1 VWRAEADWE
10 APFVHNFA
18 PTAEGDLV
26 AMSEEKADGALR
38 VWDVTGDAPVLRE
51 SYVTLPEHSIHNV
64 AVRDRI
70 AYAAWFTDGLLV
82 FDIEDL
88 AEPLGSY
95 DTWHGNEL
103 PEVTSDG
110 AVRSNVNGAADAW
123 PGDHVAVADSARGLV
138 LFDFFPAVVEAAHEA
153 ETR

>member
-1 VWRAEADWE
+1 MSEAIYDVTDPARPTFLGRWTVPTGGSVHDQAVEGDTAWVAWTTGWSRLDLSDPAAPTEVWRAEADWE

-70 AYAAWFTDGLLV
+70 AYAA
-82 FDIEDL
+82 
-88 AEPLGSY
+88 
-95 DTWHGNEL
+95 
-103 PEVTSDG
+103 
-110 AVRSNVNGAADAW
+110 
-123 PGDHVAVADSARGLV
+123 
-138 LFDFFPAVVEAAHEA
+138 
-153 ETR
+153 